1 MQSPE
6 NPFASDLAIMP
17 RQPARADYII
27 LFLLGA
33 LWGSSFGAIKIAL
46 YGVSPLTVMSV
57 RIILAGVALLVLTL
71 IRSTPFPRGFQNWK
85 KIFWMAL
92 FGVLIPFF
100 LVPWG
105 QQKIDSSLAA
115 IIMSINPFF
124 ALILGHYFSEDEN
137 FNKRQFFAM
146 LLGFSGVFLV
156 FNENA
161 DFSTNGNFWG
171 QGAVILAG
179 IGYTI
184 SGVIA
189 ARLRGISA
197 DSVSASV
204 FIVASLIALPL
215 WLIYDSPWDL
225 ELEQDS
231 IFALTHLGL
240 VSTGIAFLMRYYV
253 ILRAGAVFF
262 SYVAF
267 LIPMFGIFFGVI
279 FLDETVSVN
288 TMVAVV
294 LILLGVYFG
303 RK

>member
-1 MQSPE
+1 M
-6 NPFASDLAIMP
+6 A

-33 LWGSSFGAIKIAL
+33 LWGSSFGAIKVAL

-57 RIILAGVALLVLTL
+57 RIMLAGVALLLLTL
-71 IRSTPFPRGFQNWK
+71 IRSTPFPRGLQNWNK
-85 KIFWMAL
+85 VLWMAI
-92 FGVLIPFF
+92 FGVLMPFF

-124 ALILGHYFSEDEN
+124 ALILGHFFSEDEN
-137 FNKRQFFAM
+137 FSKQQFFAM
-146 LLGFSGVFLV
+146 LVGFAGVFLV
-156 FNENA
+156 FSENA
-161 DFSTNGNFWG
+161 DFSSNGNFWG

-189 ARLRGISA
+189 ARVKGISA

-204 FIVASLIALPL
+204 FVVASLIALPF
-215 WLIYDSPWDL
+215 WLIIESPWNL
-225 ELEQDS
+225 ELEMES
-231 IFALTHLGL
+231 IIALTHLGF
-240 VSTGIAFLMRYYV
+240 VSTGIAFLMRYYI

-267 LIPMFGIFFGVI
+267 IIPMFGIFFGVL
-279 FLDETVSVN
+279 FLNETLSLS
-288 TMVAVV
+288 TMVAVL
-294 LILLGVYFG
+294 LILSGVYLG